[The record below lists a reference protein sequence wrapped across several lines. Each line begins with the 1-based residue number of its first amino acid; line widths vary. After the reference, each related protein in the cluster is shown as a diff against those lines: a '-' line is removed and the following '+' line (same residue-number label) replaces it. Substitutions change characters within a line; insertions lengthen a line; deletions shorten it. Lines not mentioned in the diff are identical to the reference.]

1 MKELKFEELTLKQ
14 KLGMTYTAYA
24 NGWTLTEERE
34 DWIINMIKE
43 KLMDK
48 KQKWKI
54 FVILSQKII
63 YDLKG
68 FYRSCLENHP
78 KLKGEQETET
88 QTPSSMKPRDI
99 SNPKPHSMKTGK

>member
-1 MKELKFEELTLKQ
+1 MS
-14 KLGMTYTAYA
+14 YTI
-24 NGWTLTEERE
+24 NG
-34 DWIINMIKE
+34 
-43 KLMDK
+43 K
-48 KQKWKI
+48 K

-88 QTPSSMKPRDI
+88 QTPSSVKPRDI
-99 SNPKPHSMKTGK
+99 SNPKPHSMKVGK